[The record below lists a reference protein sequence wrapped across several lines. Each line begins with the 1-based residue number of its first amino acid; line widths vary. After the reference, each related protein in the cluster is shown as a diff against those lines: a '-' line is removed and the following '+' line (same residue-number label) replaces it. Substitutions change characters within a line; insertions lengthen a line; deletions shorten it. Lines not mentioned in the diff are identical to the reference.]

1 MPRRRAR
8 KRSKRLG
15 DQGDWNICISWQ
27 RMYVALQ
34 NMGLDEA
41 SLRLPITVFLSDSRA
56 LVVDCPPK
64 TRDRA
69 LALWRRAWEA
79 LSEMETWEAAVRCME
94 ARAYAKE
101 NPTIGQQQIEGMA
114 LCEAIRE
121 VYKTAPSGFEKV
133 GRSVRQ
139 DE

>member
-1 MPRRRAR
+1 
-8 KRSKRLG
+8 
-15 DQGDWNICISWQ
+15 
-27 RMYVALQ
+27 MYVALQ